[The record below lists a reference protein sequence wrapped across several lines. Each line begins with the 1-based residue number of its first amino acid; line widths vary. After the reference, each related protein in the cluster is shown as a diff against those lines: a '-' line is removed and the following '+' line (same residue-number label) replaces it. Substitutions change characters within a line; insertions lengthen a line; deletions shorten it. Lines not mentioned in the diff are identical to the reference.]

1 MKEKKS
7 SYNANLIL
15 LIFIGLVVSFNS
27 FAQNATLNGNVK
39 DTNGEPIIGAS
50 VILKGTTTGTVTD
63 YDGNFTLSVP
73 PGAIISISYIGYRA
87 QDIPFQGQRNLII
100 TLQEDTELLDE
111 VVVIGYGTVR
121 KNDATGSVTAI
132 KPDEMNR
139 GLTTTATDM
148 ITGKIAGVNVMTD
161 GGAPGGGATIR
172 IRGGAS
178 LSASN
183 NPLIV
188 VDGLAMDNDGIKG
201 VSNPLSTINPND
213 IETFTVLKDA
223 SATAIYGS
231 RASNGV
237 IIITTKKG
245 ERGSRPRIFYDGNVS
260 ISTKVNEIE
269 VMNANEY
276 RDFVTN
282 TFGAESGAAQLLGN
296 ANTDWQDEIFQT
308 AVGTDHNLSLT
319 GGLANMPYRATIGY
333 TNQNGIV
340 KTYNFERYT
349 ASISLSP
356 RLLDDHLMI
365 NLNAKGMIANTRFAD
380 TGAIGAAI
388 NFDPTQ
394 PVKDGNTKYGGY
406 FAWEN
411 QSTGEFIS
419 IATKN
424 PVSMLKQKK
433 ETAKSKNLIG
443 NAQFDYKFHF
453 LPELRA
459 NLNLGMD
466 LATGTQDLY
475 YPKESP
481 IGYIEQGKEG
491 WETIDKYN
499 LLLDFYLQYAKDFNE
514 DHHFD
519 IMGGYSWQ
527 HFHRTQENEYNNMEG
542 SNPTSYIF
550 KTENYLVSF
559 FGRANYSY
567 KNKYLLTATL
577 RYDGTSRFSK
587 DNRWGLFPSVAL
599 GWKIKEEDFLK
610 DVDVLSDL
618 KARLGYGITGQ
629 QDLLQGDYPYMA
641 TYFAGQ
647 DGAYYQFGDDN
658 KISISRPNGYN
669 PDLKWE
675 ETTTWNAGFDYG
687 FLNNRITGSVDYYHR
702 KTKDLINIIDVPAGT
717 NFKNR
722 IVSNIGSM
730 KNQGVEFSING
741 KAIATNDL
749 IWDLGFNIAW
759 SDSEITQLTAQ
770 DDAATIVPTGYI
782 SGGTGTTIQ
791 AQGVGNAIN
800 SFYVYQQVYD
810 ENGKPIEGLYVDR
823 NGDGQV
829 NESDKYFY
837 KKPAADVTVGFT
849 SKLIYKNWDFSF
861 SLRGSFNNYV
871 YNNIA
876 SFNAPLSEGWIN
888 NKGYLSNRP
897 KSAFETNFQNL
908 NVLSDYYVQNA
919 SFLRCDNI
927 TLGYSFQNL
936 FNTLNGRI
944 YATVQNPFV
953 ITKYDGLDPEAV
965 NVTLTG
971 KDYGID
977 NNAYPRPLVSL
988 IGLSLNF

>member
-1 MKEKKS
+1 MKRKRN
-7 SYNANLIL
+7 SYNARIIL
-15 LIFIGLVVSFNS
+15 FAMIGLIMSITS
-27 FAQNATLNGNVK
+27 FAQNVTVTGNVK
-39 DTNGEPIIGAS
+39 DVTGEAIIGAS
-50 VILKGTTTGTVTD
+50 IVVKGTTTGTVTD
-63 YDGNFTLSVP
+63 FDGNFTLSVP
-73 PGAIISISYIGYRA
+73 SGSILSISYIGYKS
-87 QDIPFQGQRNLII
+87 QEVSTEGQRNFII
-100 TLQEDTELLDE
+100 TLEEDVEVLGE

-121 KNDATGSVTAI
+121 RDDVTGSVSAI

-139 GLTTTATDM
+139 GLNTTASDM
-148 ITGKIAGVNVMTD
+148 ITGKIAGVNVTTD
-161 GGAPGGGATIR
+161 GGAPGSGASIR

-183 NPLIV
+183 QPLIV
-188 VDGLAMDNDGIKG
+188 IDGLAMDNEGVKG
-201 VSNPLSTINPND
+201 VSNPLSMVNPSD

-245 ERGSRPRIFYDGNVS
+245 QSGARPRVFYDGNVS
-260 ISTKVNEIE
+260 LSTKVNQID
-269 VMNANEY
+269 VMNSNEY
-276 RDFVTN
+276 RDFVTGA
-282 TFGAESGAAQLLGN
+282 FGAESGAAQLLGS
-296 ANTDWQDEIFQT
+296 ADTDWQKEIFRT
-308 AVGTDHNLSLT
+308 SFGTDHNISVT
-319 GGLANMPYRATIGY
+319 GGLSNMPYRVSIGY
-333 TNQNGIV
+333 TNQSGIL
-340 KTYNFERYT
+340 KTSNFERYT
-349 ASISLSP
+349 ASFNVSPSLF
-356 RLLDDHLMI
+356 DNHLTI
-365 NLNAKGMIANTRFAD
+365 NINGKGMIANTRFAD

-394 PVKDGNTKYGGY
+394 PVMDGNPKYGGY

-411 QSTGEFIS
+411 PTSGEFIS

-424 PVSMLKQKK
+424 PVSILKQKK
-433 ETAKSKNLIG
+433 ETANSKNLVG

-466 LATGTQDLY
+466 LATGTQDIF

-481 IGYIEQGKEG
+481 IGYIDNGRTG

-499 LLLDFYLQYAKDFNE
+499 LLLDFYLQYAKEFNE
-514 DHHFD
+514 DHRFD

-527 HFHRTQENEYNNMEG
+527 HFHRKMENEYNNIEG

-559 FGRANYSY
+559 FGRLNYSF
-567 KNKYLLTATL
+567 KNKYLVTATL

-599 GWKIKEEDFLK
+599 GWRMKEEGFLQ

-618 KARLGYGITGQ
+618 KLRLGYGITGQ
-629 QDLLQGDYPYMA
+629 QDILQGDYPYMA

-647 DGAYYQFGDDN
+647 DGAYYQFGDDRQVP
-658 KISISRPNGYN
+658 ISRPHGYN

-675 ETTTWNAGFDYG
+675 ETTTWNAGLDYG
-687 FLNNRITGSVDYYHR
+687 FLNNRITGSLDYYYR
-702 KTKDLINIIDVPAGT
+702 DTKDLINVIDVPAGT
-717 NFKNR
+717 NFRNR

-730 KNQGVEFSING
+730 KNQGVEFAINA

-749 IWDLGFNIAW
+749 LWDIGFNIAW
-759 SDSEITQLTAQ
+759 ADSEITQLTAQ

-810 ENGKPIEGLYVDR
+810 TNGKPIEGMYVDR
-823 NGDGQV
+823 NGDGQIT
-829 NESDKYFY
+829 EGDKYFY
-837 KKPAADVTVGFT
+837 KKPAADVTMGIT
-849 SKLIYKNWDFSF
+849 SKIVYKEWDLSF

-876 SFNAPLSEGWIN
+876 SFNAPLSEGWVN

-897 KSAFETNFQNL
+897 SSAFETNFQDL

-919 SFLRCDNI
+919 SFIRMDNI
-927 TLGYSFQNL
+927 TLGYSFSNL
-936 FNTLNGRI
+936 FNTLNGRV

-953 ITKYDGLDPEAV
+953 ITKYDGLDPEVA
-965 NVTLTG
+965 NATDRTF
-971 KDYGID
+971 GID
-977 NNAYPRPLVSL
+977 NNVYPRPLVSI
-988 IGLSLNF
+988 IGVSLNF

>member
-1 MKEKKS
+1 MKQKMKPCYARTFLS
-7 SYNANLIL
+7 L
-15 LIFIGLVVSFNS
+15 LIGVCLSFNAY
-27 FAQNATLNGNVK
+27 AQKVTVQGNIKDAT
-39 DTNGEPIIGAS
+39 GEPVIGAS
-50 VILKGTTTGTVTD
+50 VLEKGTTNGTVTD
-63 YDGNFTLSVP
+63 YDGNFNLSIAPTSTL
-73 PGAIISISYIGYRA
+73 SISYIGYKTQEITYR
-87 QDIPFQGQRNLII
+87 GQT
-100 TLQEDTELLDE
+100 TLYVILEEDSELLDE

-121 KNDATGSVTAI
+121 KDDATGSVTAI
-132 KPDEMNR
+132 KPDKMNK

-148 ITGKIAGVNVMTD
+148 ITGKIAGVNVTSE
-161 GGAPGGGATIR
+161 GGSPGGGAMIR

-188 VDGLAMDNDGIKG
+188 IDGLPIDNEGIKG

-237 IIITTKKG
+237 IIVTTKKG
-245 ERGSRPRIFYDGNVS
+245 QKGSRPRITYDGNVS
-260 ISTKVNEIE
+260 VSAKVNEIK
-269 VMNANEY
+269 VMNANDY
-276 RDFVTN
+276 RNFVTS

-296 ANTDWQDEIFQT
+296 SNTDWQDEIFRT
-308 AVGTDHNLSLT
+308 AMGTDHNISVT
-319 GGLANMPYRATIGY
+319 GGLSNMPYRVSVGY
-333 TNQNGIV
+333 TNQNGILD
-340 KTYNFERYT
+340 TSNFERYT
-349 ASISLSP
+349 ASINLNPS
-356 RLLDDHLMI
+356 LLDNHLTM
-365 NLNAKGMIANTRFAD
+365 NLNAKGMIANSRFAD

-394 PVKDGNTKYGGY
+394 PVMDGNSKYGGY

-411 QSTGEFIS
+411 PTSGEFIS

-424 PVSMLKQKK
+424 PVAMLKQKK
-433 ETAKSKNLIG
+433 ETANSKNLVG
-443 NAQFDYKFHF
+443 NAQFDYKLHF
-453 LPELRA
+453 LPDIRA

-466 LATGTQDLY
+466 LATGTQDIF

-481 IGYIEQGKEG
+481 IGYIDNGRTG
-491 WETIDKYN
+491 SETIDKYN
-499 LLLDFYLQYAKDFNE
+499 LLLDFYLQYAKDFSM

-527 HFHRTQENEYNNMEG
+527 HFHRETENAYNNVLG
-542 SNPTSYIF
+542 TNPTSYIF
-550 KTENYLVSF
+550 KTENYLISF
-559 FGRANYSY
+559 FGRLNYSY
-567 KNKYLLTATL
+567 KNRYLVTATL
-577 RYDGTSRFSK
+577 RYDGTSRFSD

-599 GWKIKEEDFLK
+599 GWKMKEEAFLQ

-618 KARLGYGITGQ
+618 KLRLGYGITGQ
-629 QDLLQGDYPYMA
+629 QDIFQGDYPYMA
-641 TYFAGQ
+641 TYYAGQ
-647 DGAYYQFGDDN
+647 DGAYYQFGDN
-658 KISISRPNGYN
+658 RQVPISRPNGFN

-675 ETTTWNAGFDYG
+675 ETTTWNAGIDFG
-687 FLNNRITGSVDYYHR
+687 FLNNRITGALDYYYR
-702 KTKDLINIIDVPAGT
+702 DTKDLINVIDVPAGT

-730 KNQGVEFSING
+730 MNQGVEFSING

-749 IWDLGFNIAW
+749 VWDLGFNIAW
-759 SDSEITQLTAQ
+759 SESEIKKLTAQ
-770 DDAATIVPTGYI
+770 DDAATIVPAGYI
-782 SGGTGTTIQ
+782 SGGTGTTIL
-791 AQGVGNAIN
+791 AQGVNNPIN

-837 KKPAADVTVGFT
+837 KKAAPDVTIGFT
-849 SKLIYKNWDFSF
+849 SKLIYKDWDFSF
-861 SLRGSFNNYV
+861 SLRGSFNNYA

-876 SFNAPLSEGWIN
+876 SFNAPLSEGWVN

-897 KSAFETNFQNL
+897 ESAFETNFQDL

-919 SFLRCDNI
+919 SFIRCDNI
-927 TLGYSFQNL
+927 TLGYSFRKL
-936 FNTLNGRI
+936 FNALDGRI

-953 ITKYDGLDPEAV
+953 ITKYDGLDPEIA
-965 NVTLTG
+965 NVTDKTQ
-971 KDYGID
+971 GID
-977 NNAYPRPLVSL
+977 NNVYPRPLVSVL
-988 IGLSLNF
+988 GLSLTF